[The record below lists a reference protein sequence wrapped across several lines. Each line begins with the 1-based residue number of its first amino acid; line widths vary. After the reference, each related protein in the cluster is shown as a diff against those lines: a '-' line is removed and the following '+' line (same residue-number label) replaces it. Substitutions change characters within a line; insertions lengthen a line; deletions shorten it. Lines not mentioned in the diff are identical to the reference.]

1 MERGHEYDRRCASAA
16 PAGVASSIVEERPPI
31 RRIPTD
37 DEPDED
43 GVIPT
48 GHSAALLALDVG
60 DYPLDHRNA
69 ALVFRVA
76 DAAEAVGL
84 IGRKPARQSFLF
96 RGENIEDEMPS
107 ALERGVHVVLLVDRY
122 EDERRIERDR
132 RDRARGHTD
141 RLAIRLAGRQHRH
154 AGRKAPQQLAE
165 LRRVD
170 TARSTGHQSNPA
182 MTRGWNT
189 ARAGTQFPVART
201 SRSASSGRRVIR
213 FTTRSMR
220 DGHPT
225 ARPMMRSSTHFPANS
240 RRRARV
246 SAQLCGG
253 DWPIPTIRERR
264 DQTLGRELG
273 ATQCTVDSLAGERIE
288 EIGGVPDEQRDR
300 KSTRLNSSH

>member
-1 MERGHEYDRRCASAA
+1 MAGQRATVLAAAKTVANGARTRIRSTVRISGSGRRSLLYT
-16 PAGVASSIVEERPPI
+16 GVASSIVEERPPI

-48 GHSAALLALDVG
+48 GYSAALLALDVG

-84 IGRKPARQSFLF
+84 VGRKPARQSFLF

-141 RLAIRLAGRQHRH
+141 RLAIRLARRQHRH

-165 LRRVD
+165 LR
-170 TARSTGHQSNPA
+170 
-182 MTRGWNT
+182 
-189 ARAGTQFPVART
+189 
-201 SRSASSGRRVIR
+201 
-213 FTTRSMR
+213 
-220 DGHPT
+220 
-225 ARPMMRSSTHFPANS
+225 
-240 RRRARV
+240 
-246 SAQLCGG
+246 
-253 DWPIPTIRERR
+253 
-264 DQTLGRELG
+264 
-273 ATQCTVDSLAGERIE
+273 
-288 EIGGVPDEQRDR
+288 
-300 KSTRLNSSH
+300 